1 MSIRHILFKILPVL
15 LITILSI
22 SLSHAEENYFQL
34 KLEQGQ
40 NIPGG
45 ISVYD
50 PEIQQNI
57 YYSNEPFINLTDV
70 KVSEYEVKNPND
82 LPRWMQ
88 KIQIL

>member
-1 MSIRHILFKILPVL
+1 M
-15 LITILSI
+15 
-22 SLSHAEENYFQL
+22 SHAEENYFQL